1 MSTYRLRSTAW
12 LGHAKAP
19 KQKQIVSRRSLGT
32 ETGNSSST
40 SLCNFIFAVQSTP
53 TPRIRL
59 SFSCSRRRC
68 FVREQCFRFPKKSA
82 LQVAEHKAESECCLC
97 AFLHCVCVAAVA
109 CFRRDGGRYSVP
121 SRSMSI
127 RCCRSVRYGKKDS
140 CCHRRQTSPCPA
152 KCQTSLQVAAA
163 FESIEKDKRRTVDL
177 VHPGTSA
184 CPKASQI

>member
-97 AFLHCVCVAAVA
+97 AFLHCVCCGCCVFQTGRWKV
-109 CFRRDGGRYSVP
+109 FRAEQKHVHKMLQICSLREERFVLPQKADQPMPSQVPGELAGR
-121 SRSMSI
+121 RSI
-127 RCCRSVRYGKKDS
+127 RIYRERQATDS
-140 CCHRRQTSPCPA
+140 
-152 KCQTSLQVAAA
+152 
-163 FESIEKDKRRTVDL
+163 
-177 VHPGTSA
+177 
-184 CPKASQI
+184 